1 MLISTLDKID
11 QLPQPALGLLGA
23 IHTATVTNLSGVL
36 INGAFPS
43 PASTKGQ
50 VFLNN
55 LTTPISIPAG
65 GNYPS
70 RALNQG
76 DHVASNGTL
85 YYKVVNKRSIT
96 RQILSVANGVFTT
109 AMGSPLLQ
117 DGLVVTPQVFSSPS
131 WFSNGTDYA
140 ISYSRGNTF
149 RLRCPRTTTLPAS
162 ASVAGWVHSKKTN
175 SFYPAA
181 FERTAYSVSFTPQSL
196 AIGSSFTLS
205 KVFTFRAIG
214 AATAAVY
221 SVLFEFGVRRNTTSP
236 APVGSN
242 IAGYEFLP
250 PAVEQE
256 VVLTDVTSSHT
267 LGIQFVKTPS
277 GMEGQRYLYSKS
289 LALIPGTYPVDT
301 EDFILRIRIG
311 QFDIEDDT
319 DTQGYVGYLIKDPA

>member
-23 IHTATVTNLSGVL
+23 VHTATVTNLSGVL
-36 INGAFPS
+36 VNGDFP
-43 PASTKGQ
+43 PASSTKGQ

-55 LTTPISIPAG
+55 VTTPLSIPAG
-65 GNYPS
+65 GNYPA

-96 RQILSVANGVFTT
+96 RQITSVSNGVFTT
-109 AMGSPLLQ
+109 AMDSPLLE
-117 DGLVVTPQVFSSPS
+117 DGLVVTPEGFSSPQG
-131 WFSNGTDYA
+131 FSNGTEYA
-140 ISYSRGNTF
+140 ISYSGENTF
-149 RLRCPRTTTLPAS
+149 SLRGQGAAILPAS
-162 ASVAGWVHSKKTN
+162 ASIAGWIHSKKTN

-196 AIGSSFTLS
+196 AIGSSFTLT
-205 KVFTFRAIG
+205 KAFTFRAIG
-214 AATAAVY
+214 ASTAAVY
-221 SVLFEFGVRRNTTSP
+221 SVIFEFGVRRNTTSP

-242 IAGYEFLP
+242 IAGYDFLP
-250 PAVEQE
+250 PALEQE
-256 VVLTDVTSSHT
+256 VVLTDVTSRHT

-277 GMEGQRYLYSKS
+277 GMNGQRLIYSKS

-311 QFDIEDDT
+311 QFDIQEDT
-319 DTQGYVGYLIKDPA
+319 DTQGYVGYLIQDPS